1 MNMAKRKYAKLKA
14 LMYERDVRQ
23 IDLEPVIGRKIAYI
37 STRLNGKEPWNTQ
50 EMQAIGTLLEIGLGR
65 RSPDCIKAIFEGTEK
80 AGAPC
85 ETKGLL
91 LESVSY

>member
-14 LMYERDVRQ
+14 LMYEKDVRQ

-50 EMQAIGTLLEIGLGR
+50 EMEAIGTLLEIPREQCLDYFSDDQAR
-65 RSPDCIKAIFEGTEK
+65 A
-80 AGAPC
+80 
-85 ETKGLL
+85 
-91 LESVSY
+91 